1 MLNRHL
7 AACMFLVGLMLL
19 GTGGVFGQ
27 NYPNKTLRIITSPP
41 GGGSDLVSRM
51 ISPGLSD
58 RLGQPVIVDNRPA
71 GIIPAETVAK
81 SPPDGY
87 TLFVVADILWITPL
101 LKKTPY
107 DPVRDFTP
115 ITLAVRSPMVLAVHP
130 SLPVKSVKELIA
142 LAKSRP
148 GELNYAAGAV
158 GSSLHLSGE
167 LFKAMAGVNIVAV
180 PYKGGGPSVLGVL
193 GGHVEMIAAPSSIVM
208 RYVRSGKLRGLA
220 VGSAQRSVLV
230 PDLPTVAAAGVPGYE
245 AASAIGVLA
254 PGKTPAAIVNLL
266 NREIVR
272 LLQGADFKEK
282 FLKAGMDTVGSSP
295 EALAAVIKSDMSRM
309 GKLIEDAGIQVK

>member
-1 MLNRHL
+1 MLNRCL

-19 GTGGVFGQ
+19 GTSGVFGQ
-27 NYPNKTLRIITSPP
+27 NYPNKTLRIITAPP

-58 RLGQPVIVDNRPA
+58 RLGQTVIVDNRPA

-130 SLPVKSVKELIA
+130 SLPVKSVKELVA

-208 RYVRSGKLRGLA
+208 LYVRSGKLRGLA

-295 EALAAVIKSDMSRM
+295 EELAAVIKSDMSRM